1 MIVIDSSA
9 LVAIIFDEPEKA
21 AFEKAIKCA
30 ESSLISAVNAH
41 ETATVL
47 RLRQGAAAV
56 ERLWE
61 ILKLGGIEIVPFDK
75 EQVLAAAEAYGRYGK
90 GIHSRARL
98 NLADC
103 AAYALAKAMDA
114 PLLFKGDDFGHTD
127 VKVCAS

>member
-21 AFEKAIKCA
+21 AFERAIRSA
-30 ESSLISAVNAH
+30 GISLISAVNAH

-61 ILKLGGIEIVPFDK
+61 ILKLGGIEIVPFDAP
-75 EQVLAAAEAYGRYGK
+75 LAKLALQAFERYGK
-90 GIHSRARL
+90 GNHSKARL
-98 NLADC
+98 NLGDC
-103 AAYALAKAMDA
+103 AAYALAKSKNV
-114 PLLFKGDDFGHTD
+114 PLLYKGTDFANTD
-127 VKVCAS
+127 IASAAA